1 MDLPPT
7 SAVFAMATTPISLLL
22 LGLVVL
28 NAMALAHPRS
38 LLSRGVGTALLVPL
52 LLPLSLPIQE
62 TLLTVLLQ
70 GMVPLLVVLLLI
82 QLKRGDRAEPAE
94 ASPGGYRTV
103 AILASLGLGLLFALR
118 PAPFEYPGDSTSY
131 LQTFVETT
139 LEQPGPISCLVQGW
153 RQPTYQNFCTLW
165 SGVVRA
171 GHLHAPLLLSGI
183 PQRFTLLLEVTV
195 LGLSYFR
202 LLQTARIR
210 PLAAALAWLLVCF
223 GLGNQAIAFLVN
235 NGLQGSILAAA
246 IFLEAVMVMLW
257 LLHRPMAP
265 RWQAALVVASLLGF
279 TLLEL
284 KLHGAF
290 ALTTLILLVPLAGL
304 LGAARLWGHGIRG
317 NPLSSLPKITAR
329 NLLLASLTLLALVLT
344 FKTGWALNK
353 QSRLIVPWT
362 FLQWF
367 GLPVQALPGSYL
379 FRSPGS
385 RPETLAVAS
394 LAIGFW
400 QLANSWRPGPGPR
413 MAAGPPRGVE
423 QRAFCPAEEEAQ
435 LYRFLASLYG
445 LAVVLAFLL
454 PPLSHLYINLPYEI
468 ISNYRLMWGCILF
481 SPLPCLLDW
490 ALSAKPQ
497 PWPAR
502 GLVALVATLVLI
514 PFASNSKTYPQKFW
528 SKSRHILEGPSTR
541 VDLVAVAAALVP
553 SLEALGSAA
562 NNGPVVVLA
571 DELIGSALAPYPALV
586 EPIHA
591 TRITAGSNLTNWE
604 THGLLRAATTDA
616 QKLRILQEIKKPPM
630 VIVQETPIATYYS
643 PYSEINVYDK
653 EIVNRLTSSAVNRLS
668 PALLKAAG
676 FRSWQWLDSR
686 GRVIQA
692 PTESNRPR
700 TDGSTDQ
707 PTYHIWKRIP
717 TPSPTAP

>member
-1 MDLPPT
+1 MDLAPA
-7 SAVFAMATTPISLLL
+7 SAIFALATTPISLLL

-38 LLSRGVGTALLVPL
+38 LLSRGVGAALLVPL
-52 LLPLSLPIQE
+52 LLPLSLPIKE
-62 TLLTVLLQ
+62 TLLMVLLQ
-70 GMVPLLVVLLLI
+70 GMVPLLVLLLLS
-82 QLKRGDRAEPAE
+82 QLRRGDRTGPAE
-94 ASPGGYRTV
+94 TSPGGYRTV
-103 AILASLGLGLLFALR
+103 AILASLGLGLLFSLR

-165 SGVVRA
+165 SVMVRA
-171 GHLHAPLLLSGI
+171 GHLSAPLLLSGI

-265 RWQAALVVASLLGF
+265 HWQAPLVVSALLGF

-362 FLQWF
+362 FLQWL
-367 GLPVQALPGSYL
+367 GLPFQALPGSYL

-400 QLANSWRPGPGPR
+400 QLGSSWRPGPTPR
-413 MAAGPPRGVE
+413 MAAGPPRGVGPL
-423 QRAFCPAEEEAQ
+423 AAGPAENEAQ
-435 LYRFLASLYG
+435 LYGFLASLYG
-445 LAVVLAFLL
+445 LAVVLAFLA
-454 PPLSHLYINLPYEI
+454 PPISHLYINLPYEI

-481 SPLPCLLDW
+481 SPLPCLLDR
-490 ALSAKPQ
+490 ALAAKPQ

-528 SKSRHILEGPSTR
+528 SKSRHILAGPSTR

-571 DELIGSALAPYPALV
+571 DELIGSALAPYPDLV

-604 THGLLRAATTDA
+604 THGLLRAASTDE
-616 QKLRILQEIKKPPM
+616 QRLKVLQEIKKPP
-630 VIVQETPIATYYS
+630 IIIIQETPIGPYYS

-653 EIVNRLTSSAVNRLS
+653 DIVNRLSRSAVNRLS
-668 PALLKAAG
+668 PSLLKAAG
-676 FRSWQWLDSR
+676 FQSWQWLDAR
-686 GRVIQA
+686 GQVIQA
-692 PTESNRPR
+692 PTDTNS
-700 TDGSTDQ
+700 TQTGGSTAQ
-707 PTYHIWKRIP
+707 PTYHIWKRIQP
-717 TPSPTAP
+717 TSATAP